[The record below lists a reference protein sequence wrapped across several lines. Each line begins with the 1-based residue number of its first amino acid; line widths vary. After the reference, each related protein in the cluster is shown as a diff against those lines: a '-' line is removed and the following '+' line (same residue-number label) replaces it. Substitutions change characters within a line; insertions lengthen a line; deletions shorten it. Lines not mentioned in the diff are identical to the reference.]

1 MIRAVLGTRHGVS
14 AITCLMVALGAWSDS
29 CAGDIDEAEQLF
41 AGHCAVCHGADRGG
55 YIGPALNRD
64 ETMLTEVLVHAK
76 ITTGGVGTLMPQHP
90 TWRGTLSRK
99 QIDQLA
105 SLVAQQPKR
114 QVSWGLEEIRLDL
127 LESDDQHYIDLAG
140 RVHDR
145 GEESVA
151 DLLVDLQLAS
161 IDRHIQEIKD
171 IDAALMRVAAG
182 NYGMCIDCES
192 SIAVDRLK
200 AYPTAMRCQPCQ
212 VVYERLHAG
221 RSGPSL

>member
-1 MIRAVLGTRHGVS
+1 MPWASVMLTGN
-14 AITCLMVALGAWSDS
+14 
-29 CAGDIDEAEQLF
+29 Q
-41 AGHCAVCHGADRGG
+41 
-55 YIGPALNRD
+55 NRD
-64 ETMLTEVLVHAK
+64 FK
-76 ITTGGVGTLMPQHP
+76 
-90 TWRGTLSRK
+90 RK
-99 QIDQLA
+99 LDDRFYEL
-105 SLVAQQPKR
+105 
-114 QVSWGLEEIRLDL
+114 WEEIRLEL

-161 IDRHIQEIKD
+161 IDRHIQEIRD
-171 IDAALMRVAAG
+171 IEAALMHIAAG